1 MSHVQKAIDELQE
14 KRNEAIEY
22 TSENR
27 KSLDV
32 IPEADDL
39 DQLEREEE
47 EERGGREERREEKEA
62 MILYPTNVD

>member
-22 TSENR
+22 TTENR

-39 DQLEREEE
+39 DQLERDCLLYTSPSPRD
-47 EERGGREERREEKEA
+47 RG
-62 MILYPTNVD
+62 